1 MYAFLLPLHN
11 IVRWLVV
18 AAALFAVI
26 RAFAGWLGKK
36 NWTALDDKAG
46 VWFASI
52 MDVQLLLGLI
62 LYFISPLLQTAF
74 QNFGG
79 AMGNTM
85 MRFFAVEHIF
95 LMIVAVV
102 LAHVGRA
109 LSKKAVEPAKKHRLA
124 AIFFGLAILA
134 ILVAIPWPFSGVPR
148 PWIRLF

>member
-79 AMGNTM
+79 AMGNTV

-109 LSKKAVEPAKKHRLA
+109 LSKKAVEPAKKHRMA

-134 ILVAIPWPFSGVPR
+134 ILFAIPWPFSGVPR